1 MTPYEKAKHLVRRF
15 QYITLDF
22 EAAKKCALFMINEII
37 DEKTDYEEDSAY
49 YQEVKVEL
57 YALIDPWVNNEAK
70 ADRFNED
77 L

>member
-1 MTPYEKAKHLVRRF
+1 MTPYEKAKRLVRRF

-22 EAAKKCALFMINEII
+22 EAAKKCALFMIDDIM
-37 DEKTDYEEDSAY
+37 DSKTDYDEDTDFW
-49 YQEVKVEL
+49 QDVKTETR
-57 YALIDPWVNNEAK
+57 AMTDPWVNNEAR

>member
-22 EAAKKCALFMINEII
+22 EAAKKCALFMVHEII

-57 YALIDPWVNNEAK
+57 YAMTDPWANNEAR

>member
-1 MTPYEKAKHLVRRF
+1 MTPYEKAKHLIRRF

-22 EAAKKCALFMINEII
+22 EAAKKCALFMINDII

-49 YQEVKVEL
+49 WQEVKIETH
-57 YALIDPWVNNEAK
+57 AMTDPWVNTEAR
-70 ADRFNED
+70 ADRFNEE

>member
-1 MTPYEKAKHLVRRF
+1 MTPYEKAKQLVRRF

-22 EAAKKCALFMINEII
+22 EAAKKCALFMVYEII
-37 DEKTDYEEDSAY
+37 DEKTYYEEDSAY
-49 YQEVKVEL
+49 YQEVRVEI
-57 YALIDPWVNNEAK
+57 YAMSDPWVNNEAR